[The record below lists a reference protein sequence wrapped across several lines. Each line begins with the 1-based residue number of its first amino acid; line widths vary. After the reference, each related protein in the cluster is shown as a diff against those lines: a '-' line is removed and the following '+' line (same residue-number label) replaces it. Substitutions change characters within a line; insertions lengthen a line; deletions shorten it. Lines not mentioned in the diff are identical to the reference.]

1 MAVTPRLEVRYSLL
15 DGKIDKAES
24 VSFDTGSI
32 WDGTAKPI
40 IGCVT
45 PRQVRN
51 TAEAMAGALPGAPAV
66 HMQLVSQ
73 HVTCAHCRGQGTLP
87 KNVRALPVRGE
98 VS

>member
-1 MAVTPRLEVRYSLL
+1 MTPRLEVRYSLL

-32 WDGTAKPI
+32 WDGTSKPI

-51 TAEAMAGALPGAPAV
+51 TAEAMAGALPGEPAV
-66 HMQLVSQ
+66 HMQLGAER
-73 HVTCAHCRGQGTLP
+73 VTCQHCQGHGTLP
-87 KNVRALPVRGE
+87 KNVKVMPVRGD